1 MELSGL
7 AADFYNDGKEAG
19 LEAGRIGIQRENTE
33 RMLREGME
41 PALIARLL
49 AVPREQVETIQ
60 IEMEKDA

>member
-49 AVPREQVETIQ
+49 AMPLEC
-60 IEMEKDA
+60 IESIKANLDRTV